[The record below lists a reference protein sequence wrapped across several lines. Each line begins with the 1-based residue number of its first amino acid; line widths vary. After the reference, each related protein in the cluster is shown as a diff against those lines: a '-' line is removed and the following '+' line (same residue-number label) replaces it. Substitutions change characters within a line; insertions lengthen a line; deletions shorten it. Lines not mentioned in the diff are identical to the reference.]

1 MSILL
6 AQGHNPLA
14 FADQLSPVLKSA
26 FPDSKIAKQYA
37 CKRTKTACIHNGMV
51 APYFLEKLVAHID
64 VEPLAIAI
72 DRSKDCG
79 VEKMNP
85 LVQ

>member
-1 MSILL
+1 
-6 AQGHNPLA
+6 
-14 FADQLSPVLKSA
+14 
-26 FPDSKIAKQYA
+26 
-37 CKRTKTACIHNGMV
+37 MV

-72 DRSKDCG
+72 DGSKDCG